1 MNSFEGL
8 THAVRERLEFIE
20 KQLIFKGW
28 ISRADLIEQFGIA
41 EAAATRDF
49 KAYKEL
55 APENMVLNHTVKK
68 YEINLEGFCPVFD
81 KSTTLYINELKNS
94 FFEKKS
100 PEKIIEPMDRISYLK
115 FDIFSSVARAI
126 TNKEPI
132 KIEYR
137 SLENNL
143 SERVVV
149 PHAFFDTDIRMYV
162 RCYDRKRSKFLDFMV
177 NRIVSITALEGEDR
191 SVKINEKPIY
201 DNEWNEFIELTLIP
215 HPKKFNEETK
225 LCIEMDLDMQDG
237 VKTVSV
243 RKSLAPYWLNRWDVD
258 CSKEGVLKSKKYQLY
273 LFNHESLDH
282 VENNF
287 LAPGYTSVD

>member
-8 THAVRERLEFIE
+8 THAIRERLEFIE

-28 ISRADLIEQFGIA
+28 ISRADLIDEFGIA

-68 YEINLEGFCPVFD
+68 YEINLEGFSPVFD
-81 KSTTLYINELKNS
+81 KSTSLYINELKNN
-94 FFEKKS
+94 FFEKKAS
-100 PEKIIEPMDRISYLK
+100 EKIIEPMDRISYLK

-132 KIEYR
+132 KIKYR

-143 SERVVV
+143 SERVIV
-149 PHAFFDTDIRMYV
+149 PHTFFDTDIRMYV
-162 RCYDRKRSKFLDFMV
+162 RCYDRKRAKFSDFMV
-177 NRIVSITALEGEDR
+177 NRIVSTTLLEGEDR
-191 SVKINEKPIY
+191 SVKNNEKPTY
-201 DNEWNEFIELTLIP
+201 DNEWNEFIDLVLIP

-237 VKTVSV
+237 GKTVSV

-258 CSKEGVLKSKKYQLY
+258 CSKEGLLKSKKYQLY
-273 LFNHESLDH
+273 LFNHHSLDQ

-287 LAPGYTSVD
+287 LAPGYISTD